1 MRSTRSRRGRT
12 AVAIGAAAVSLGVAA
27 LAPVVIAR
35 AARFDRLPP
44 GETGVAL
51 TFDDGPDARGTASVL
66 ATLRSEGVP
75 ATFFLVGT
83 NLEADGGR
91 TDYSGEGLG
100 VAGHSYSHPRM
111 RSLGTRAQLDE
122 IGRGDRALEAA
133 GLGGGALYR
142 PPHGSIGALA
152 AARLAIEGRRQAGW
166 SIEYDDYAHISDRQ
180 ERIRCFCDD
189 VRPGDI
195 ILIHDGNAMARTV
208 AADLPLLVAG
218 LRARGFE
225 FVALPGS
232 GG

>member
-1 MRSTRSRRGRT
+1 M
-12 AVAIGAAAVSLGVAA
+12 AAVTLVVAAAA
-27 LAPVVIAR
+27 LAPGAIAR

-66 ATLRSEGVP
+66 ATLGRERVP
-75 ATFFLVGT
+75 ATFFLIGT
-83 NLEADGGR
+83 NVEADAGR
-91 TDYSGEGLG
+91 TDYSGEGFG

-122 IGRGDRALEAA
+122 IERGDRALEAA

-166 SIEYDDYAHISDRQ
+166 SIEYDDYSHISDRE
-180 ERIRCFCDD
+180 ERIRVFCDD

-195 ILIHDGNAMARTV
+195 ILMHDGDAMARTV
-208 AADLPLLVAG
+208 AADLPLLIAG

-225 FVALPGS
+225 FVALPRS